1 MSMSRLGGF
10 LLCSRPPSSLLLM
23 MDLNAG
29 GLATEADV
37 KRVHVLEAS
46 LSKVRLSEL
55 PELLSYSI
63 YFPLVLG

>member
-1 MSMSRLGGF
+1 
-10 LLCSRPPSSLLLM
+10 M

-29 GLATEADV
+29 GLATEADM
-37 KRVHVLEAS
+37 KRVHILEAS